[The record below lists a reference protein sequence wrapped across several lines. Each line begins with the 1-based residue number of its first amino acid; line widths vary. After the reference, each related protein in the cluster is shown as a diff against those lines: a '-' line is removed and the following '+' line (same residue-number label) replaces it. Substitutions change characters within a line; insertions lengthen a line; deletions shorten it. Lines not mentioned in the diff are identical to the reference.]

1 MNAGSFIRSTS
12 LLDDSFFEKAVIL
25 IAEYNKKGATGFV
38 VNKPFARRLNELEEF
53 KDSIPFPL
61 YDGGPVDREHL
72 FFVHQRPDL
81 IKGGTPINNK
91 VYLGGDFKEAVRQ
104 INQKAITEKEIRLFI
119 GYCGWDYHELD
130 DEIEEGSW
138 MILVNSGGNGFD
150 MAGL

>member
-38 VNKPFARRLNELEEF
+38 VNKPFTRRLNELEEF

-81 IKGGTPINNK
+81 IKCTWVEILKKLSGKSIK
-91 VYLGGDFKEAVRQ
+91 KRS
-104 INQKAITEKEIRLFI
+104 QKRRSGYSLVIAAGITMN
-119 GYCGWDYHELD
+119 
-130 DEIEEGSW
+130 W
-138 MILVNSGGNGFD
+138 M
-150 MAGL
+150 MK

>member
-38 VNKPFARRLNELEEF
+38 VNKPFTRRLNELEEF

-81 IKGGTPINNK
+81 IKGTWVEILKKLSGKSIK
-91 VYLGGDFKEAVRQ
+91 KRS
-104 INQKAITEKEIRLFI
+104 QKRRSGYSLVIAAGITMN
-119 GYCGWDYHELD
+119 
-130 DEIEEGSW
+130 W
-138 MILVNSGGNGFD
+138 M
-150 MAGL
+150 MK